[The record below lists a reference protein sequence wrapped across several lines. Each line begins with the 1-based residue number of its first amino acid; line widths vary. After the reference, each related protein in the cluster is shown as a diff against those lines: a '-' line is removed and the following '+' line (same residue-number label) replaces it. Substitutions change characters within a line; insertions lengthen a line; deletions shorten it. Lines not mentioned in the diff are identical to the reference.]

1 MIGQGLGRV
10 AQAEKLSIQQLE
22 EALENRTIP
31 AYIGIP
37 LLEEKVQIE
46 QRMKMAQAGQM
57 PPPEMTIADQVM
69 GQAENS
75 PAGSTRHQSTLP
87 RRWPVVG
94 LWRLKTVARSS
105 VSRTKAWFKSKSR
118 R

>member
-37 LLEEKVQIE
+37 LLEEKVQLE
-46 QRMKMAQAGQM
+46 QRIEDGPGRSDASSSNDDRRSG
-57 PPPEMTIADQVM
+57 D
-69 GQAENS
+69 
-75 PAGSTRHQSTLP
+75 GSG
-87 RRWPVVG
+87 RRA
-94 LWRLKTVARSS
+94 LW
-105 VSRTKAWFKSKSR
+105 WD
-118 R
+118 

>member
-46 QRMKMAQAGQM
+46 QRMKIVEMEQKGGIDLTRFYKKPDDTE
-57 PPPEMTIADQVM
+57 PPAFTDD
-69 GQAENS
+69 
-75 PAGSTRHQSTLP
+75 
-87 RRWPVVG
+87 VG
-94 LWRLKTVARSS
+94 MR
-105 VSRTKAWFKSKSR
+105 
-118 R
+118 

>member
-37 LLEEKVQIE
+37 LLEEKVQLE

-57 PPPEMTIADQVM
+57 ASSSNDDRRSSD
-69 GQAENS
+69 GSGSKSS
-75 PAGSTRHQSTLP
+75 PVGLTRFLWTLP
-87 RRWPVVG
+87 LRWLVVE
-94 LWRLKTVARSS
+94 S
-105 VSRTKAWFKSKSR
+105 
-118 R
+118 